1 MPDIEIREGVV
12 LHEDG
17 SVTVELSET
26 IEHGH
31 ERFDAITMRRP
42 RLRDVLDID
51 PGKIDDCDYR
61 EVASFV
67 SRLSGVPVETL
78 YELDAGDFLAVVGT
92 AKGLLKRR
100 TRQSIVRDSARASV

>member
-1 MPDIEIREGVV
+1 MPDIEVKEGVFM
-12 LHEDG
+12 HEDG
-17 SVTVELSET
+17 TITVELSET
-26 IEHGH
+26 VEHGH
-31 ERFDAITMRRP
+31 MRLDAIHLHRP
-42 RLRDVLDID
+42 RVKDLLDLD
-51 PGKIDDCDYR
+51 LHKIDDCDYR

-100 TRQSIVRDSARASV
+100 TRQSIIRDSPKAAV

>member
-17 SVTVELSET
+17 SATVTLFEPPDL
-26 IEHGH
+26 GH
-31 ERFDAITMRRP
+31 ERLEVVHLRRP
-42 RLRDVLDID
+42 RVKDLLDID
-51 PGKIDDCDYR
+51 AHKIDDCDYR

-100 TRQSIVRDSARASV
+100 TRQSIIRDSPKAAV